1 MCCYMGK
8 ECKILFSFKN
18 AQLLK
23 PSAGSLCIIMDQSG
37 DSQTDFTYL
46 VLDYEELE
54 FLPKE

>member
-1 MCCYMGK
+1 MGK

-23 PSAGSLCIIMDQSG
+23 PSAGSLCIIIDQSD